1 MSMAKRAVKHPSKA
15 AARQNRIGYG
25 FIMPWLI
32 GLFVFT
38 LIPML
43 FSLVLSF
50 CKWDIVKGLSTIEFI
65 GFQNFI
71 KIFNDKKFY
80 KALEVTFKFCLI
92 SIPMYQICSL
102 LVAMLLNM
110 RIKFMRTFRLI
121 FFLPSIIP
129 TIATSMIWA
138 QILGK
143 DGLINQGLRVFGI
156 QGPAWLNDPKTALY
170 GLILM
175 GLWGIGNT
183 IIIYLSGLQG
193 VGEELY
199 EASSIDGANAFQRFF
214 KITLPMISPTI
225 FFNVVMAVISSFQ
238 YFTQAFV
245 MTEGGPLIYLGADKY
260 TLALGRSFFK
270 GLYTSKWNLLMAAT
284 VLVLL
289 PVLIIF
295 FVAQDY
301 IIDGISISSGTKG

>member
-1 MSMAKRAVKHPSKA
+1 MSQAKA
-15 AARQNRIGYG
+15 AAKRPVSNMTRRQNRYGYG
-25 FIMPWLI
+25 FIMLWLI

-38 LIPML
+38 LSPML
-43 FSLVLSF
+43 FSLFLSF
-50 CKWDIVKGLSTIEFI
+50 CKWDIVTGLSTIQFI
-65 GFQNFI
+65 GLENFR
-71 KIFNDKKFY
+71 KIFDDSKFY

-92 SIPMYQICSL
+92 SIPFYQIASL

-129 TIATSMIWA
+129 TIASSMIWT

-143 DGLINQGLRVFGI
+143 DGLINQGLALIGI
-156 QGPAWLNDPKTALY
+156 QGPAWLNTPSTALY

-175 GLWGIGNT
+175 GVWGIGNT

-199 EASSIDGANAFQRFF
+199 EASSIDGAGPIR
-214 KITLPMISPTI
+214 T
-225 FFNVVMAVISSFQ
+225 
-238 YFTQAFV
+238 FTQIMMPMCKPVLTAITVFTF
-245 MTEGGPLIYLGADKY
+245 MGSWNDFNGPLIYLYDANKY
-260 TLALGRSFFK
+260 TLSLGLSFFK

-284 VLVLL
+284 VLVML
-289 PVLIIF
+289 PVLVLF
-295 FVAQDY
+295 FIAQDY